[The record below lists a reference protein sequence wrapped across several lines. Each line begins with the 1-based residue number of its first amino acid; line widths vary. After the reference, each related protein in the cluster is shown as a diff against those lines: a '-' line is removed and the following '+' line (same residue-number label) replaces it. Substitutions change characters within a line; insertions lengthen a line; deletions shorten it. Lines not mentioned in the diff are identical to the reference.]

1 MEGRSKALGRHL
13 GIFVGFLRFRQAGSI
28 ALKTF
33 EGLAIVAEERARG
46 AGKSQEEGRRVTLK
60 GY

>member
-1 MEGRSKALGRHL
+1 MERRGKALGRHL

-28 ALKTF
+28 TLKTF
-33 EGLAIVAEERARG
+33 ERLAVVAEKRARG
-46 AGKSQEEGRRVTLK
+46 ARKGQEEGRRVALK